1 MVYERKYGLRE
12 RRVVYERGEWC
23 VRGSM
28 VCEREIGV

>member
-23 VRGSM
+23 VRGES
-28 VCEREIGV
+28 GV